1 MSSAPSPAP
10 RRPGRQSAAR
20 PAATSPAPPR
30 PAAAPRTPISARGAV
45 DLSTYRSPAGTVGSP
60 PATPPGSVP
69 AAGTAPPGSFTR
81 AVDEAGFQAD
91 VLEQSMTVPVV
102 LDLWAT
108 WCEPC
113 KQLSPILE
121 RLADEY
127 AGRFLLATVDVDAEQ
142 RIAAALQV
150 QSIPSVLGVI
160 RGQLVPL
167 FTGAVPEQ
175 QVRQVLEEM
184 LRVAV
189 ENGLTGIVASRPPDG
204 TDAAAT
210 GAAAEPP
217 EDPRLTAA
225 YDAVEAGD
233 YEQAADRLR
242 GVLASEPGL
251 PEAVAGLAQVNL
263 LIRVASL
270 DHDAAIESA
279 ALAPDDVAAGLR
291 AADAEFTA
299 GEIADAFQRLVALV
313 RLSSGGERNEVRARL
328 LELFD
333 VLGPDDPRVG
343 PARVGLANALF

>member
-1 MSSAPSPAP
+1 M
-10 RRPGRQSAAR
+10 
-20 PAATSPAPPR
+20 
-30 PAAAPRTPISARGAV
+30 
-45 DLSTYRSPAGTVGSP
+45 DLSTYRSPSGAAGSP
-60 PATPPGSVP
+60 PVPPPGS
-69 AAGTAPPGSFTR
+69 GQGSAPPGSFTR
-81 AVDEAGFQAD
+81 AVDEAGFQAE

-113 KQLSPILE
+113 KQLSPMLE

-175 QVRQVLEEM
+175 QVRQVLQEL

-189 ENGLTGIVASRPPDG
+189 ENGLTGTVAPQPPAGGDPSS
-204 TDAAAT
+204 TDAT
-210 GAAAEPP
+210 AEPP

-233 YEQAADRLR
+233 YELAAERLR
-242 GVLASEPGL
+242 GVLAAEPGL

-263 LIRVASL
+263 LLRSAGV
-270 DHDAAIESA
+270 DQDAAIEA
-279 ALAPDDVAAGLR
+279 ATAAPEDIPAGLR
-291 AADAEFTA
+291 AADADFVA
-299 GEIADAFQRLVALV
+299 GRVAEAFQRLVSLV
-313 RLSSGGERNEVRARL
+313 RVTRGADRNEVRARL
-328 LELFD
+328 LELFE
-333 VLGPDDPRVG
+333 VLGPEDPRVG
-343 PARVGLANALF
+343 PARVSLANALF